1 MTIER
6 YNSSTMCAEWDSF
19 VSRQAVQASF
29 QHLRGYMDYHS
40 DRFAD
45 YSLVARRGGHIVAVL
60 PACRIGSELWSH
72 AGLTYGGWLT
82 DPRHIDANT
91 MLELW
96 QLMTQ
101 ALQADGITALHYKTA
116 PAIYAA
122 YPADEDRYALFR
134 AGAVLETAQV
144 ASVIDLHRPIPYNE
158 NMRRNARKA
167 VKAGITIAPSDDY
180 AGYWA
185 LLESVLAE
193 RHDAAPVHTL
203 AEITMLAARFPHNIG
218 LLTATDADGCMVAG
232 VVTYATGDRVMRS
245 QYIAADDRGCR
256 CGALALLFERLIA
269 DSADAGYRYV
279 DFGTSNE
286 QGGLILN
293 AGLLRQKAAMGGRAV
308 ACESYRLCI
317 APR

>member
-1 MTIER
+1 MRGEGD
-6 YNSSTMCAEWDSF
+6 AF
-19 VSRQAVQASF
+19 VSQQAVQASF
-29 QHLRGYMDYHS
+29 QHLRDYMDYHS
-40 DRFAD
+40 DRFPD
-45 YSLVARRGGHIVAVL
+45 YSLVAREHGRIVAVL
-60 PACRIGSELWSH
+60 PACRLGSELWSH

-82 DPRHIDANT
+82 EARHIDANI

-96 QLMTQ
+96 QQMTG
-101 ALQADGITALHYKTA
+101 ALQADGITAVHYKPA

-134 AGAVLETAQV
+134 AGAVIEASQV
-144 ASVIDLHRPIPYNE
+144 ASVIDLQSPIPYNE

-167 VKAGITIAPSDDY
+167 LKAGITIAPSHDY
-180 AGYWA
+180 GGYWQ
-185 LLESVLAE
+185 LLSGVLAE
-193 RHDAAPVHTL
+193 RHGAAPVHTL
-203 AEITMLAARFPHNIG
+203 AEITMLADRFPHNIG
-218 LLTATDADGCMVAG
+218 LLTATDAGGCMIAG
-232 VVTYATGDRVMRS
+232 VVTYATAGRVMRS
-245 QYIAADDRGCR
+245 QYIAANDRGCD
-256 CGALALLFERLIA
+256 CGALALLFEHLIA
-269 DSADAGYRYV
+269 DSIRDGYRYL